1 MRGER
6 GSVTIWILALSM
18 VLMVL
23 GGLSIDLWRVL
34 AERRLLAA
42 TADAAAV
49 AAVSAIDLSRY
60 RDPAAV
66 PTAVDEPVR
75 LDPVLAEQ
83 RALESIRRSG
93 AQLSDDPRIDF
104 EDGDTRIVVRVENRI
119 EFGLL
124 RLLAGDFEGG
134 FTVRA
139 GAEATATEFD

>member
-1 MRGER
+1 M
-6 GSVTIWILALSM
+6 LALSA

-49 AAVSAIDLSRY
+49 AAVSAIDLSLY

-93 AQLSDDPRIDF
+93 VRLSADPRIDF
-104 EDGDTRIVVRVENRI
+104 EDGDTRIVVQVENRI

-134 FTVRA
+134 FTVIA

>member
-6 GSVTIWILALSM
+6 GSVTIWMLALSM

-49 AAVSAIDLSRY
+49 AAVSAIDLSVY
-60 RDPAAV
+60 RDPAAA
-66 PTAVDEPVR
+66 PPAVDGLVR
-75 LDPVLAEQ
+75 LDPVPAEQ
-83 RALESIRRSG
+83 RARESIRRSG
-93 AQLSDDPRIDF
+93 VRLSADPLVEF
-104 EDGDTRIVVRVENRI
+104 EDGDTRIVVLLENHI

-124 RLLAGDFEGG
+124 RLLAGEFDGA
-134 FTVRA
+134 FTVTAR
-139 GAEATATEFD
+139 AEATATEFD

>member
-1 MRGER
+1 
-6 GSVTIWILALSM
+6 M

-49 AAVSAIDLSRY
+49 AAVSAIDLSLY
-60 RDPAAV
+60 RDPAVV
-66 PTAVDEPVR
+66 PTAVDQPVR

-93 AQLSDDPRIDF
+93 AQLSDDPRIDL

>member
-49 AAVSAIDLSRY
+49 AAVSAIDLSLY
-60 RDPAAV
+60 RDPTV
-66 PTAVDEPVR
+66 IPTAVDEPVR
-75 LDPVLAEQ
+75 LDPVAAEQ
-83 RALESIRRSG
+83 RALESIRRNG
-93 AQLSDDPRIDF
+93 VRLSANPRIGF
-104 EDGDTRIVVRVENRI
+104 EDGDTRIVVQVENRI

-124 RLLAGDFEGG
+124 RLLAGEFDDG

>member
-49 AAVSAIDLSRY
+49 AAVSAIDLSLY
-60 RDPAAV
+60 RDPTVV
-66 PTAVDEPVR
+66 PTAVDQPVR

-83 RALESIRRSG
+83 RALESIRRSQI
-93 AQLSDDPRIDF
+93 QLSADPQVDF
-104 EDGDTRIVVRVENRI
+104 EDGDRRIVVRLENRI

-134 FTVRA
+134 FTVSA

>member
-49 AAVSAIDLSRY
+49 AAVSAIDLSLY

-66 PTAVDEPVR
+66 PTAVDQSVR

-124 RLLAGDFEGG
+124 RLLAADFEGG
-134 FTVRA
+134 FTVSA

>member
-6 GSVTIWILALSM
+6 GSVTIWMLALSM

-49 AAVSAIDLSRY
+49 AAVSAIDLSLY

-93 AQLSDDPRIDF
+93 VRLSADPRIDF
-104 EDGDTRIVVRVENRI
+104 EDGDRRIVVQVENRI

-124 RLLAGDFEGG
+124 RLLAGDFESG
-134 FTVRA
+134 FTVSA

>member
-6 GSVTIWILALSM
+6 GSVTIWMLALSM

-49 AAVSAIDLSRY
+49 AAVSAIDLTFY
-60 RDPAAV
+60 RDPVAI
-66 PTAVDEPVR
+66 PTAIDQPVR
-75 LDPVLAEQ
+75 LDPLPAEQ
-83 RALESIRRSG
+83 RALESVRRSG
-93 AQLSDDPRIDF
+93 VRLSADPHVDF
-104 EDGDTRIVVRVENRI
+104 EDGDTRIVVRLENQV

-134 FTVRA
+134 FTVIARA
-139 GAEATATEFD
+139 DATATEFD